1 MLNAYIIWIP
11 TLIPLLV
18 DLTGVELFNLFIEES
33 EKSSSSEK
41 SFFILLFFFFSELYF
56 ILFYCL
62 IKYLLDYTSQIKIKK
77 NYLDPLKKLPS
88 ILFRSLTRWQIQI
101 IRILCIIISI
111 NI

>member
-1 MLNAYIIWIP
+1 MFYLDGMIDAN
-11 TLIPLLV
+11 
-18 DLTGVELFNLFIEES
+18 ELSIVMNILKFPITDREAKDMIEFADHD
-33 EKSSSSEK
+33 KGK
-41 SFFILLFFFFSELYF
+41 Y